1 MTAPASTTPDVRWR
15 DVIAA
20 GWAQVYGHTVTVD
33 GTAPLTCQCR
43 EVVVDGDHLWVTITQ
58 PCPCDG
64 QP

>member
-1 MTAPASTTPDVRWR
+1 MTAPAPTPPDVKWR

-20 GWAQVYGHTVTVD
+20 GCAACGHTVTV
-33 GTAPLTCQCR
+33 GGAAPLTGPCF
-43 EVVVDGDHLWVTITQ
+43 EIVVDGDHLWVTITQ